1 MTIEIANRLVELRK
15 KSGLSQEE
23 LADKLGISRQS
34 VSKWERAESSP
45 DTDNLICLAKIYGVS
60 LDELLS
66 TDQEV
71 EEIAKDKKEQLKEDL
86 KTIEKHLEEKD
97 EDDDGDDKCKEYR
110 PEWKKRQKIFT
121 IIGII
126 DFSLVI
132 AIVAIVHIILAVI
145 KSNETSSMLLKGW
158 WVNYFLA
165 IVISS
170 LGGAI
175 GSKKWTNFAFPI
187 LALYVF
193 LFIGMYLD
201 TRSPTWIVFILIPVY
216 YGITGPID
224 NLNKDKRRKEK
235 FLD

>member
-34 VSKWERAESSP
+34 VSKRERAESSP

-66 TDQEV
+66 SDQEV

-86 KTIEKHLEEKD
+86 KAIEKHLKEKEED
-97 EDDDGDDKCKEYR
+97 DDKCKEYR

-121 IIGII
+121 VIGII
-126 DFSLVI
+126 DFSLII
-132 AIVAIVHIILAVI
+132 AIVAIVHIILAVT
-145 KSNETSSMLLKGW
+145 KTNETSAMLLKGW

-175 GSKKWTNFAFPI
+175 GGKKWTNFAFPI

-193 LFIGMYLD
+193 LFIGMYFD
-201 TRSPTWIVFILIPVY
+201 IWSPTWIVFILIPVY
-216 YGITGPID
+216 YGIAGPID
-224 NLNKDKRRKEK
+224 NLNKDKRRKVK

>member
-66 TDQEV
+66 SDQEV

-97 EDDDGDDKCKEYR
+97 EDDKEEKHKEYR

-132 AIVAIVHIILAVI
+132 AIVAIVHIILTVTE
-145 KSNETSSMLLKGW
+145 SYENSTMLLKGW

-193 LFIGMYLD
+193 LFIGMYFAIW
-201 TRSPTWIVFILIPVY
+201 SPTWIVFILIPIY
-216 YGITGPID
+216 YGIAGPID

>member
-1 MTIEIANRLVELRK
+1 MTIEIANRLVELRR
-15 KSGLSQEE
+15 KSGLSQVE

-60 LDELLS
+60 LDELLRS
-66 TDQEV
+66 DQEV
-71 EEIAKDKKEQLKEDL
+71 EDIAKDKKEQLKENL

-97 EDDDGDDKCKEYR
+97 EDDDDDKYKEYR

-132 AIVAIVHIILAVI
+132 SIVAIVHIILAVT
-145 KSNETSSMLLKGW
+145 KSNETSAMLLKGW

-175 GSKKWTNFAFPI
+175 GGKKRTNFAFPI

-193 LFIGMYLD
+193 LFIGMYFD
-201 TRSPTWIVFILIPVY
+201 TWSPTWIVFILIPVY